1 MISSGRRKTAL
12 GGPKIF
18 WIKEEN
24 FAGISPWV
32 SVKESKKA
40 MFKKMKKG
48 QTTLEYVLLLTIVIG
63 AFLAI
68 QNYLKRGVQGRWRD
82 AVDSLGDQYD
92 PQTADT
98 SIQYTLSSSTNTT
111 IVALNTDGGYWTKR
125 TDESSST
132 DRKTG
137 TTTIG
142 AY

>member
-1 MISSGRRKTAL
+1 
-12 GGPKIF
+12 
-18 WIKEEN
+18 
-24 FAGISPWV
+24 
-32 SVKESKKA
+32 

-48 QTTLEYVLLLTIVIG
+48 QTTLEYVILLTIVIG

-98 SIQYTLSSSTNTT
+98 AIQYTLSSSTNTT
-111 IVALNTDGGYWTKR
+111 ILALNTEGGYWTKR